1 MNTKPPAL
9 KIFYLSINADIYS
22 SLVNLL
28 LHIDM
33 LGLTEFSEISA
44 VWEELHFSKMVSWP
58 GENLG
63 VGKLLTILSAS
74 YFCFC
79 RPATSRE
86 VQQSYNK
93 PDIFVGYKVTLGQNS
108 KGQPGN
114 FSFLF
119 KKKPQNNR
127 ALIPNLFLMMLGLQY
142 FLSNH
147 AWQVALLWTDAF
159 IIFLQTLNLSSSCIG
174 KIQGNLTACNFSL
187 WCHQNREQ

>member
-119 KKKPQNNR
+119 FKKNKTTISNSKSLFNDVGSTIFFIKSCLTSST
-127 ALIPNLFLMMLGLQY
+127 ALNWCVHYIFTDTKFIQ
-142 FLSNH
+142 
-147 AWQVALLWTDAF
+147 LLYRKDTRQPD
-159 IIFLQTLNLSSSCIG
+159 
-174 KIQGNLTACNFSL
+174 SL
-187 WCHQNREQ
+187 